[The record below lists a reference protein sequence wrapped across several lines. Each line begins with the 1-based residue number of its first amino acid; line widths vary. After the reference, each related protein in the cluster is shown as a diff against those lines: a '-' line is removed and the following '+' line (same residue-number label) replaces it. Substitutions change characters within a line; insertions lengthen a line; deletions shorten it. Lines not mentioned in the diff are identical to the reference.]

1 MANSKGRYQPHN
13 KSNCNSSIISTAGG
27 LAKVQTWFCNQKGKK
42 AITIS
47 KKRSSGTQ
55 LQCFIL
61 VGRIQESPSSP
72 LSSMYFQ
79 VAVVGADF
87 RLLPQK
93 CTDFIFAICTAP
105 PRRRNWSTNPWTTP
119 TNRDE
124 MICTNTHYNSQKVR
138 RHGAMSWRSEKYTS
152 HAGKQTDV
160 YRWSKHL
167 TANWCYLMMFLPTW
181 WWPSWPSWYIQGHP
195 ERMRKGNGFNGQGLK
210 AQWRR
215 QVLRMSPKGMGKR
228 FLVCLMMKSEWKG
241 LYYELM
247 WRKVLEEWVRT
258 ICKRNRMWVV
268 HEVIW
273 STLGPAVQ
281 VRW

>member
-1 MANSKGRYQPHN
+1 MFYFSWKDSG
-13 KSNCNSSIISTAGG
+13 
-27 LAKVQTWFCNQKGKK
+27 
-42 AITIS
+42 ITIIAIVVNVLS
-47 KKRSSGTQ
+47 SCSSG
-55 LQCFIL
+55 
-61 VGRIQESPSSP
+61 SW
-72 LSSMYFQ
+72 LSTLASEMH
-79 VAVVGADF
+79 
-87 RLLPQK
+87 R
-93 CTDFIFAICTAP
+93 FIFAICTTP

-195 ERMRKGNGFNGQGLK
+195 ERMRKENGFNGQGLK

-268 HEVIW
+268 DEVIW

-281 VRW
+281 VRWWWWGSWWDGESPFWWWSN